1 MIPISTT
8 SQGGEAPAA
17 NVLPIRSAAI
27 PWTAAVL
34 PLPRSTIV
42 KRTAGLKPK
51 FDAEMLSACA
61 VLQKWAFSGHLAA
74 ALHLAENG
82 RRRRI
87 FLATYGS
94 RRRAGRIDSTGA
106 LRPAEGSSRNA
117 CPAGVQVGVS
127 PRKPGSISG
136 EGRGEHDRVGK
147 GGAGPRRREPR
158 GRPVERRRAA
168 SAAPVYRAALRAC
181 AARRCCAAQPR

>member
-8 SQGGEAPAA
+8 AQGGEAPAA

-51 FDAEMLSACA
+51 FDAEILSACA

-74 ALHLAENG
+74 TLHLPRTGEGGEYFSRPPVKAADRAYRFD
-82 RRRRI
+82 RRPQ
-87 FLATYGS
+87 S
-94 RRRAGRIDSTGA
+94 RRG
-106 LRPAEGSSRNA
+106 
-117 CPAGVQVGVS
+117 
-127 PRKPGSISG
+127 
-136 EGRGEHDRVGK
+136 
-147 GGAGPRRREPR
+147 
-158 GRPVERRRAA
+158 
-168 SAAPVYRAALRAC
+168 
-181 AARRCCAAQPR
+181 